1 MSKYSV
7 NQIVLSPCDFEPLL
21 YNTIRSDYAVFYR
34 CGPKIISKVNPDE
47 NRIAIFAKQ
56 EMLISTAKEIISD
69 YSLNEWIL
77 IDKSFCSLEGS
88 KEDSCKSNFF
98 IFDRVINS
106 D

>member
-1 MSKYSV
+1 MLKQSIQTQS
-7 NQIVLSPCDFEPLL
+7 
-21 YNTIRSDYAVFYR
+21 TIFLTSFTDS
-34 CGPKIISKVNPDE
+34 IDSNSE